1 LIAGIFAIDWT
12 DIQPWCTFALAP
24 DAIGARSE
32 KHHVQTHGRAI
43 SALNL
48 RASEYAVGVLSVVVA
63 AVSFGLLGT
72 LSGLAYQGGMGS
84 ATFTAVRAFVGAA
97 ILALFVISG
106 GEACVDL
113 RRLARREQAM
123 LAAAVVANATL
134 NLVLFAAY
142 GVMSVAVVLAIYF
155 TYPLLVALASVV
167 LRRERFTP
175 ARLAGLA
182 LALVGVA
189 LVLGGQIGPGA
200 QVSLVGLACA
210 AVAALCQATYL
221 VVSRSGYTRV
231 PPAQATGL
239 ILAGGGL
246 LAGIVALGAD
256 LPSGHLLGW
265 VSSPQAWIAVLL
277 AGSVGAAL
285 AKVCLL
291 RGVRRIGGTRTAV
304 LMLGEPMVGAL
315 AAALV
320 LGQRLTP
327 AAVAGGAAILVA
339 AALVQRP
346 SMTTSPARHVRPAV
360 REAHPRRA
368 YCSRP

>member
-1 LIAGIFAIDWT
+1 MGT
-12 DIQPWCTFALAP
+12 
-24 DAIGARSE
+24 RSE
-32 KHHVQTHGRAI
+32 SNDVQAHGRAI
-43 SALNL
+43 SAIQL
-48 RASEYAVGVLSVVVA
+48 RASEYTIGVLSVVVA

-97 ILALFVISG
+97 ILALFVTSG
-106 GEACVDL
+106 REASVDV
-113 RRLARREQAM
+113 RRLGRREQVM
-123 LAAAVVANATL
+123 LAAAVIANATL

-155 TYPLLVALASVV
+155 TYPLLVALASVA
-167 LRRERFTP
+167 LGRERLTP
-175 ARLAGLA
+175 TRVAGLV
-182 LALVGVA
+182 LALIGVA

-200 QVSLVGLACA
+200 QVSLFGLACA
-210 AVAALCQATYL
+210 AVAAVCQATYL

-239 ILAGGGL
+239 ILAGGAL

-265 VSSPQAWIAVLL
+265 VSSPQAWIGVLL

-304 LMLGEPMVGAL
+304 LMLGEPVVGAL

-327 AAVAGGAAILVA
+327 TAVAGGAAILVA
-339 AALVQRP
+339 ASLVQRP
-346 SMTTSPARHVRPAV
+346 SMTSTARHA
-360 REAHPRRA
+360 
-368 YCSRP
+368 